1 MHAPTPAGPIPA
13 RLVNVLPGTDRA
25 QEIMRSAFRE
35 SPRPPS
41 AGTRNS
47 QAKLTERKVYAIRRA
62 ADLGASLSAL
72 AEAFGISERA
82 CRHIA
87 RRTSWAHLPEEGV
100 AR

>member
-25 QEIMRSAFRE
+25 QEIMRLAFRE

>member
-1 MHAPTPAGPIPA
+1 MHTPTTAEPIPA
-13 RLVNVLPGTDRA
+13 RLVNVLPATDRA

-35 SPRPPS
+35 PPRPPS

-72 AEAFGISERA
+72 AGAFNISERA

-87 RRTSWAHLPEEGV
+87 RRTSWAHLPERG
-100 AR
+100 